1 MEEKDLKYALLTE
14 VIRDGGLKMAIM
26 VRYSA
31 IPGHSACPP
40 PYSSPS
46 YAPRADGPVM
56 CTRAPVITA
65 LFATC
70 GVSVW
75 TFLVAAFLSLPKQFA
90 TVYLGYAENA
100 SADGKPSRGTTVIK
114 IVVIALTVVV
124 TVVAMRYINA
134 RIDAVK
140 GRVVYARRKARC
152 VAPSPRGNT
161 SGARR

>member
-1 MEEKDLKYALLTE
+1 MTT
-14 VIRDGGLKMAIM
+14 AI
-26 VRYSA
+26 
-31 IPGHSACPP
+31 
-40 PYSSPS
+40 
-46 YAPRADGPVM
+46 
-56 CTRAPVITA
+56 
-65 LFATC
+65 FATC
-70 GVSVW
+70 GMSVW
-75 TFLVAAFLSLPKQFA
+75 TFLTAAVLALPKQFA

-152 VAPSPRGNT
+152 VPVPVPPPCGGER
-161 SGARR
+161 

>member
-1 MEEKDLKYALLTE
+1 
-14 VIRDGGLKMAIM
+14 
-26 VRYSA
+26 
-31 IPGHSACPP
+31 
-40 PYSSPS
+40 
-46 YAPRADGPVM
+46 M

-152 VAPSPRGNT
+152 VPSPFSFLSLLSLWGRLRARTLTRATGRRSSRRPGRAPSRAPRSPPT
-161 SGARR
+161 PRTPRPPRS